1 MNCHRDQFAHLAQ
14 ERERKIKR
22 KKAGGKNDGKKKNG
36 SKRGRKTKIER
47 VKI

>member
-22 KKAGGKNDGKKKNG
+22 KKARGKNDGKKKMAA
-36 SKRGRKTKIER
+36 KEEER
-47 VKI
+47 QKLRE